1 MLLRLACLA
10 LTNALAML
18 RLLPMTDRAKD
29 VEILALR
36 HQITVLDRQ
45 LHGATVWVPN
55 GVRPGHGTGVDRA
68 AHLPASA
75 TGDRR
80 GCLAVLL
87 RLAYLTVTNGMAIL
101 RLLPIGELRKN
112 ILEVKE
118 RPSQRRR
125 NPGPAPPDHCP
136 RTATPRPGS
145 QGPVQSRRPGLPGGP
160 ATPTPPPCAA
170 PGPAAGAP
178 GDGAAVAPRSD
189 RRPSRSDL
197 AAKASRSPAHRA
209 VDPAAGPAPRAREQ
223 HMGKPAHPR

>member
-80 GCLAVLL
+80 
-87 RLAYLTVTNGMAIL
+87 
-101 RLLPIGELRKN
+101 
-112 ILEVKE
+112 
-118 RPSQRRR
+118 
-125 NPGPAPPDHCP
+125 
-136 RTATPRPGS
+136 
-145 QGPVQSRRPGLPGGP
+145 P
-160 ATPTPPPCAA
+160 AT
-170 PGPAAGAP
+170 G
-178 GDGAAVAPRSD
+178 D
-189 RRPSRSDL
+189 RRPATGEDAL
-197 AAKASRSPAHRA
+197 LCCFDWPTSP
-209 VDPAAGPAPRAREQ
+209 
-223 HMGKPAHPR
+223 